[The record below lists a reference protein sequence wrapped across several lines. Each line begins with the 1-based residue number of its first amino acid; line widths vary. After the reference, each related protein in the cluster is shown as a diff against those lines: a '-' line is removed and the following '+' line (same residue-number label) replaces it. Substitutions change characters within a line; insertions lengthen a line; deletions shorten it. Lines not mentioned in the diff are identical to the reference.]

1 MSAYDAGMQEPV
13 LETAAAKTTNA
24 EPLTLRQWRQ
34 RRVLG
39 TAELATLAG
48 VTKPTIIAIEHGRVR
63 AIKHRTIRKL
73 SAALGVEPAEVAEF
87 RRVLME
93 PAEE

>member
-1 MSAYDAGMQEPV
+1 MHERPPAEGAPDTTGDEPM
-13 LETAAAKTTNA
+13 
-24 EPLTLRQWRQ
+24 TLREWRQ

-39 TAELATLAG
+39 TAALAQLAG

-73 SAALGVEPAEVAEF
+73 SAALDVEPGDVAEF
-87 RRVLME
+87 RRALME